1 MLVCQMS
8 PSLGSFAFGD
18 VVGREACVYS
28 LLIVIEEVEEVSGL
42 ALALVGLTAPFL
54 VQ

>member
-8 PSLGSFAFGD
+8 LSLGSSAFAD
-18 VVGREACVYS
+18 VAGREACVYS
-28 LLIVIEEVEEVSGL
+28 LLIAIEEVEEVSGL
-42 ALALVGLTAPFL
+42 ALALVDLAAQSL